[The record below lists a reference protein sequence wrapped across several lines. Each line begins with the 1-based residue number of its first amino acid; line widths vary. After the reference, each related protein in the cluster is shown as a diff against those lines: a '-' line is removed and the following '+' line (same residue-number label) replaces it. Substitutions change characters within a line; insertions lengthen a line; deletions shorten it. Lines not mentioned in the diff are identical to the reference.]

1 MYKEERRTARKN
13 GGLARLM
20 GGGFLSFT
28 ITVLYGALQGGA
40 RVLTLIIGGVQVLA
54 MLWQSLDFV
63 LLGDC

>member
-54 MLWQSLDFV
+54 ML
-63 LLGDC
+63 